1 MVLGLH
7 IPDAD
12 RPLFFTVP
20 DALGIAVLL
29 NFEAADGGGDLL
41 AVAVVFQGGGA
52 IHGGHGLAATHPVIV
67 GDGSGDLLNPDAGLS
82 DAGDDVPGIQG
93 HGVTPGTT
101 QDLAGGELLQFLDG
115 LLSGCGGHSFER

>member
-12 RPLFFTVP
+12 RPLFLTVP
-20 DALGIAVLL
+20 DALGVAVLL

-67 GDGSGDLLNPDAGLS
+67 GDGAGYLLDPDAGLCN
-82 DAGDDVPGIQG
+82 AGHYVPVIQG
-93 HGVTPGTT
+93 HGVTPGAA
-101 QDLAGGELLQFLDG
+101 QDLAGGELLEFLDG
-115 LLSGCGGHSFER
+115 LLSGCGGHGFER